1 MASENE
7 QGEADTTLSD
17 EAIEWLVRLHSGSAD
32 ASDHADFAA
41 WRTQSVE
48 HEIAAQEAEAIW
60 HGVGAAGDE
69 ARKGARSARR
79 RKHTRRAVLGLA
91 ALGAT
96 GAVAV
101 RSGLIGPHLFADH
114 VTGVGEQRTVLLA
127 DGSTVL
133 LNAGTAF
140 SVDYD
145 GSERRITLY
154 RGEAVFKVVS
164 DPLRPFVVT
173 ARQGETRAIG
183 TVFDV
188 DMRESDVAVTV
199 LEGAVEVSTQGQPVT
214 LRADQ
219 QSLYL
224 GAEPPSPPQPIDAE
238 AETAWRRGKLIVNAR
253 PLGDVVA
260 AIERYQSGPIVLASS
275 RTRSLN
281 VTSVFDLNDPD
292 MMLRTIEATLP
303 VTVTRLPFVTLI
315 H

>member
-1 MASENE
+1 MDSENG
-7 QGEADTTLSD
+7 QSEADTALSD
-17 EAIEWLVRLHSGSAD
+17 EAIEWLVKLHSGSAD

-41 WRTQSVE
+41 WRTQSAE
-48 HEIAAQEAEAIW
+48 HELAAQEAEAVW
-60 HGVGAAGDE
+60 HGVGVAGDE
-69 ARKGARSARR
+69 ARKDERDARR
-79 RKHTRRAVLGLA
+79 RKHTRRTVLGLA
-91 ALGAT
+91 VLGAT
-96 GAVAV
+96 GAIAV

-133 LNAGTAF
+133 LNAGTAL

-145 GSERRITLY
+145 GSERRIALY
-154 RGEAVFKVVS
+154 RGQAVFTVAD
-164 DPLRPFVVT
+164 DPNRLFVVT

-188 DMRESDVAVTV
+188 DMRERDVAVTV
-199 LEGAVEVSTQGQPVT
+199 LDGAVEVSTQGEPIVVG
-214 LRADQ
+214 ADQ

-224 GAEPPSPPQPIDAE
+224 GAGPPSPPQPIDAE

-260 AIERYQSGPIVLASS
+260 AIERYRSGPIVIASS
-275 RTRSLN
+275 RARSLN
-281 VTSVFDLNDPD
+281 VTSVFELNDPEL
-292 MMLRTIEATLP
+292 MLLTIEATLP